1 MSKIILNMKGGTYN
15 VTEQWKIAFGQKVES
30 EKKEMLHA
38 SETIIR
44 SNASCEWISI
54 RQQYWYN

>member
-1 MSKIILNMKGGTYN
+1 MKGGTYN
-15 VTEQWKIAFGQKVES
+15 VTEQWKIAFGQKIES